1 MSSHLILAQLGE
13 MKSKKKKKKQRQKYA
28 SLLEGMNEDEEAQN
42 MEITFTSG
50 LSEKVEDLVEQVKR
64 NKEEEESVFHKQL
77 RLKKE
82 KKRKQRHEGASS
94 ENPEDS
100 DDEIIGQHQT
110 LPKLSKKAQPK
121 ASKMDDELRRQ
132 NLELLVMEENLSR
145 PNAQKKATD
154 SKATKVN
161 KRASKKKKKK
171 AQEAFD
177 VDLDDRRFIAIANSP
192 DYAQD
197 PTR

>member
-1 MSSHLILAQLGE
+1 MLAQLGE

-28 SLLEGMNEDEEAQN
+28 SLLEGMNKDEEAQN

-110 LPKLSKKAQPK
+110 LPKLSKKTQPK

-197 PTR
+197 PTRWEP